1 VGGYNLTRIVFK
13 TFQKITEIILFV
25 RRRVECLE
33 RILINQGQI
42 LTNQQIDINDGE
54 FSISS

>member
-1 VGGYNLTRIVFK
+1 LTRIVFE